1 MSNTFPAGFKS
12 PGHSLCD
19 CGVFIL
25 SLPGVIDLNH
35 NQCLRCQVTSQ
46 NPTVNTER
54 HKSPISHCSWT
65 AVPASSLLTLPYK
78 LELRGFPLPLLLKG
92 LFPGCPHFPFLD
104 ALLPVMMVYFWP
116 AVAFF
121 FFFFFLKDFQLIFLY
136 HLVSEKPLNLDDFS
150 HFSSLLLWVSQ
161 SAEYHGD
168 AQIRQNEYHC
178 WWAPFPCWEAPV
190 CHQACPAPGWQSLT
204 WHCITPCPPMGIP
217 DALKASLS
225 DTLSVTWTKGSR
237 SSDEED
243 FRLIFKSKQIFSVL
257 WEYRGCFRS

>member
-65 AVPASSLLTLPYK
+65 TVPASSLLTLPYK

-121 FFFFFLKDFQLIFLY
+121 FFFLKGFPAYFLISSGFWETSKSWWFLSFLFFAPLSISEYRVPWRCTNQAKWVPLLVGSFPLLRGSCMPSGMSSSRLAITNLALHYTMSSHGYTRCFESFTVW
-136 HLVSEKPLNLDDFS
+136 HLVHHMD
-150 HFSSLLLWVSQ
+150 Q
-161 SAEYHGD
+161 
-168 AQIRQNEYHC
+168 RQ
-178 WWAPFPCWEAPV
+178 
-190 CHQACPAPGWQSLT
+190 QKL
-204 WHCITPCPPMGIP
+204 
-217 DALKASLS
+217 
-225 DTLSVTWTKGSR
+225 R
-237 SSDEED
+237 
-243 FRLIFKSKQIFSVL
+243 
-257 WEYRGCFRS
+257 